1 MPESRAMRIS
11 YLTKEIPLISCGV
24 KKDDQVCFTEKLS
37 VPELNVATREGRKKE
52 SFFTKEKKQPHLLNT
67 SFASSHLLIVLVI
80 WCDSL
85 KR

>member
-1 MPESRAMRIS
+1 MPESRVMRIS
-11 YLTKEIPLISCGV
+11 YLRKEIPLISCGV
-24 KKDDQVCFTEKLS
+24 KKDKACFTQKLS
-37 VPELNVATREGRKKE
+37 VLELNVATREGRENE

-80 WCDSL
+80 WWNSL